1 MIKTADR
8 SRKYEHIVYAVLWL
22 LVLGLPFFNEILRV
36 CDGAGFSWCNIV
48 RWWVGLIPFL
58 LVFSANNFILVP
70 QCLLKNR
77 LWLYGISLVILLVL
91 FVCYQVAVHDYK
103 PGYRFMGL
111 PMPLLLRIVLAML
124 LVMLN
129 TVIIMGFRY
138 HSEKEV
144 RKSLETLRLKDEL
157 KFLKAQINPHFFMN
171 MLNNIHAMIELDPVK
186 AQDMTLELSKLMRYV
201 LYEGDNAVTSFAG
214 EVAFLDSYVALMKRR
229 YPASKV
235 NVVLDVPQNPSKDL
249 IVPPM
254 LFVTFVENAFKHG
267 VSYRNK
273 SEIRISLTESEGL
286 VCFKCANTRHDPLH
300 GKEEG
305 GVGLD
310 NVRRRLDILYTDRYS
325 LDIDEDKEYFKV
337 SLTIPGL

>member
-22 LVLGLPFFNEILRV
+22 LVLVLPFFNEILRV
-36 CDGAGFSWCNIV
+36 CDGISFSWYNIV
-48 RWWVGLIPFL
+48 RWWIGLIPFL
-58 LVFSANNFILVP
+58 LLFSVNNFILVP
-70 QCLLKNR
+70 GFLLKNKV
-77 LWLYGISLVILLVL
+77 WLYAASLAAMLVL
-91 FVCYQVAVHDYK
+91 FVLYQVSVDDYK

-111 PMPLLLRIVLAML
+111 PMPLVLKIVLAML

-129 TVIIMGFRY
+129 TVIIVIFKY
-138 HSEKEV
+138 HSEKEA
-144 RKSLETLRLKDEL
+144 RISLETLRLKDEL

-214 EVAFLDSYVALMKRR
+214 EVAFLESYVTLMKRR

-235 NVVLDVPQNPSKDL
+235 NVVFDVSQNPSKDL

-273 SEIRISLTESEGL
+273 SEIRISLYESGE
-286 VCFKCANTRHDPLH
+286 VIHFQCMNTRHKFVHDQD
-300 GKEEG
+300 G

-325 LDIDEDKEYFKV
+325 LDIEEDKDNFKV